1 MRKIIKLTESDLT
14 RIVKRVI
21 KENESIVDK
30 EYFLRMSIDV
40 GKTFEKSMVKY
51 NPCKYV
57 KLSTYFK
64 KVFENFIVD
73 IILNNKS
80 FRDKVELEYD
90 NGDDSTEDKIRRFI
104 IDEYGGLVHSY
115 YKIKCNKSPK

>member
-1 MRKIIKLTESDLT
+1 MG
-14 RIVKRVI
+14 
-21 KENESIVDK
+21 
-30 EYFLRMSIDV
+30 IDV
-40 GKTFEKSMVKY
+40 NKTFERSMVKH

-64 KVFENFIVD
+64 KVFEDFITH
-73 IILNNKS
+73 IILNNKV

-115 YKIKCNKSPK
+115 YEIKCKRKPK